1 MATQMD
7 RGELDLQEQLAR
19 IREMSSNSDK
29 LHLETQKL
37 MAESLKFEA
46 ERFKAGRESEF
57 MPRNMIFQAM
67 LATAALLGA
76 GAAIAKLF
84 FP

>member
-37 MAESLKFEA
+37 MAESLKFET

>member
-19 IREMSSNSDK
+19 IRQMGVNTDKAIAEM
-29 LHLETQKL
+29 QKTR
-37 MAESLKFEA
+37 AEVDV
-46 ERFKAGRESEF
+46 
-57 MPRNMIFQAM
+57 MPRALGFQAM

>member
-7 RGELDLQEQLAR
+7 ERELDLQEQLAR
-19 IREMSSNSDK
+19 IRQMGAEHDRIAAETRK
-29 LHLETQKL
+29 LF
-37 MAESLKFEA
+37 AESRVVSVA
-46 ERFKAGRESEF
+46 T
-57 MPRNMIFQAM
+57 IFQGFIAV
-67 LATAALLGA
+67 AALLGA